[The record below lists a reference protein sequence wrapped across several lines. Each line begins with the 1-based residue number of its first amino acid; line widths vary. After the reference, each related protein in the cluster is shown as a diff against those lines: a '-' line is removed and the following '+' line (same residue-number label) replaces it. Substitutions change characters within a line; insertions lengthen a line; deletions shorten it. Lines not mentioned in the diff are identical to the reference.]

1 MNRYGRILKRIR
13 FDKNELIKR
22 KGYYDMI
29 IYDRN
34 NKIIAKTKI
43 DNDVLNRIKN
53 INGVVPRKEKFLC
66 QNRYKKFKKREALYL
81 PSLILGKNRV
91 IK

>member
-1 MNRYGRILKRIR
+1 MMCLCSKHLHHMNRYGRILKRTR

-53 INGVVPRKEKFLC
+53 INGVVPRKEKVFMSK
-66 QNRYKKFKKREALYL
+66 Q
-81 PSLILGKNRV
+81 I
-91 IK
+91 